1 MVAKRVWVD
10 RHAVGGV
17 KRAGEIVEA
26 LGTPEHPRYRI
37 RWEDG
42 HESIVAPG
50 SDASLSLP
58 EPPRRGRRK
67 PSAVGAKPAER
78 PQPTPTPRLR
88 AARGDLLVVR
98 AHRVG
103 EPERDAEILEALG
116 ADGTPPF
123 RVRWTDT
130 GREGSLF
137 PGPDA
142 YVEHLV
148 TARAQRSRSRRPAG
162 G

>member
-1 MVAKRVWVD
+1 MGMPERIRVD
-10 RHAVGGV
+10 QHAVGAG
-17 KRAGEIVEA
+17 KRTGEIVEM
-26 LGTPEHPRYRI
+26 LGAPGHPRYRV

-42 HESIVAPG
+42 HESIIAPG

-67 PSAVGAKPAER
+67 PAAGAKPAAR

-88 AARGDLLVVR
+88 AARGDRLVVR

-148 TARAQRSRSRRPAG
+148 TPRSRRPQSRRPAG